1 MLLPELLAT
10 LGLVNPGRH
19 WPSPTAAPARN
30 YKGHWSSQLPAT
42 GVHSFQPLQER
53 KREKEREKGKVWTL
67 RNEVWNDIVIL

>member
-30 YKGHWSSQLPAT
+30 YKDHWSSQLPAT
-42 GVHSFQPLQER
+42 AGKKER
-53 KREKEREKGKVWTL
+53 KGERKGKGGDL
-67 RNEVWNDIVIL
+67 KKRSLE